1 MNVLL
6 INGNE
11 KLFEKVMNGT
21 HICDLKWKEKQPETN
36 KFYIK
41 RLDQLICANSAVNFH
56 QIISAWLYSNLSVIY
71 SLASSVIAINAIIL
85 KITVMRFQVNL
96 VIIILCHF
104 TVPENVFF
112 KNKNETTTDINRYLF
127 KKNYEFY
134 FSLRDSWYKFLR

>member
-11 KLFEKVMNGT
+11 KLFGKVMNGT
-21 HICDLKWKEKQPETN
+21 HICDLKWKKNNRKQINFTSKDLIN
-36 KFYIK
+36 WFVRIRLWIFIKLFQHGYIRIF
-41 RLDQLICANSAVNFH
+41 RL
-56 QIISAWLYSNLSVIY
+56 Y